1 MVLTKVIVLDGSQAL
16 ALARLSLDHSREHF
30 TAALL
35 ILVEELLAAAALDPP
50 LATLVREFKRELFG
64 VCAVG
69 DATAF
74 RGTGLG
80 SLADNFDSR
89 LAAGDLTATDG
100 C

>member
-35 ILVEELLAAAALDPP
+35 VLVEKLLAAATLDPP
-50 LATLVREFKRELFG
+50 LATLVGQLESQLLG
-64 VCAVG
+64 VGTVG
-69 DATAF
+69 NPAAF
-74 RGTGLG
+74 RCTGFFPVR
-80 SLADNFDSR
+80 FDSR
-89 LAAGDLTATDG
+89 LAAVEFALVVDD